1 MTSANSPS
9 QAASEIAS
17 SLPEVTLKDWIGVA
31 ATLLGA
37 FMAVLDIQITNA
49 SLNDITGAL
58 GASLDE
64 GAWISTGY
72 LVAEIVVIPM
82 TGWLSN
88 VFSVRRY
95 LLVNAAIFIGFSV
108 LCAFATNLPQM
119 ILFRA
124 GQGFTGGVL
133 IPMGFTVILTTLPPA
148 KQPIGLAL
156 FGLTATLAPSL
167 GPTVGGWL
175 TDTYSWQYIFF
186 LNLIPGFLLL
196 AGVWYALPQRP
207 MQLSLLKQGDWS
219 GIATMAIGLAALEFF
234 LEEGNRKDWLG
245 SVEIQQAAIVA
256 SVFLPVFILLQ
267 FTKRQPLLNLRLL
280 GRRNFL
286 ISVVTT
292 LGLGLGLYGSTF
304 ILPLYLA
311 KIQGYNAMQIGQT
324 IMWAGVPQLFLIPF
338 VPKLMQRFDL
348 RWLVALGFTLFGIS
362 CFMNTTMTQ
371 DTGINELIP
380 AQIMRAMGQ
389 PLVMTPL
396 SSFATSGIEPKQIGS
411 ASAIYNMARN
421 LGGSFGIAILGTLQ
435 SIRERFH
442 SQRLGE
448 AISLSSAATRDR
460 LDQLTQ
466 SFLSLTGDPV
476 QAQNQAY
483 AVLDRSIR
491 QEANIIAFNDCF
503 YFMGCVLI
511 LSALLVIFFKKIK
524 QTGEAVG
531 H

>member
-1 MTSANSPS
+1 MVRLRAK
-9 QAASEIAS
+9 
-17 SLPEVTLKDWIGVA
+17 SLPPASISNPPDVTLKDWIGVA

-49 SLNDITGAL
+49 SLSNITGAL

-64 GAWISTGY
+64 GAWISTSY
-72 LVAEIVVIPM
+72 LVAEIIVIPM

-95 LLVNAAIFIGFSV
+95 LLVNAALFIGFSI
-108 LCAFATNLPQM
+108 LCAFATTLPQM

-124 GQGFTGGVL
+124 GQGLTGGVL
-133 IPMGFTVILTTLPPA
+133 IPMGFTVILTTLPLA

-175 TDTYSWQYIFF
+175 TDSYGWQYIFF
-186 LNLIPGFLLL
+186 LNLIPGLLL
-196 AGVWYALPQRP
+196 IAGVWYAMPQRP
-207 MQLSLLKQGDWS
+207 MQLPLLKQGDWT
-219 GIATMAIGLAALEFF
+219 GIGSMAIGLAALEFF

-245 SVEIQQAAIVA
+245 SSEIQQAAIA
-256 SVFLPVFILLQ
+256 AAIFLPIFMVIQ
-267 FTKRQPLLNLRLL
+267 FTKRRPLLNLRLL
-280 GRRNFL
+280 ARRNFS
-286 ISVVTT
+286 ISILATT
-292 LGLGLGLYGSTF
+292 GLGLGLYGSTF

-311 KIQGYNAMQIGQT
+311 QIQHYNAMQIGET
-324 IMWAGVPQLFLIPF
+324 IMWAGMPQLFLIPF
-338 VPKLMQRFDL
+338 VPILMQRFDL
-348 RWLVALGFTLFGIS
+348 RILVAVGFTLFGIS

-371 DTGINELIP
+371 DTGIHELIP
-380 AQIMRAMGQ
+380 AQIMRALGQ

-396 SSFATSGIEPKQIGS
+396 SSFATAGIEPKQIGS
-411 ASAIYNMARN
+411 ASALYNMARN
-421 LGGSFGIAILGTLQ
+421 LGGSLGIAILGTLQ

-448 AISLSSAATRDR
+448 AISLDNAVSRDR
-460 LDQLTQ
+460 LDQFTQ
-466 SFLSLTGDPV
+466 LFLSQTGDPV

-483 AVLDRSIR
+483 ALLDRIVR
-491 QEANIIAFNDCF
+491 REATTMAFNDCF
-503 YFMGCVLI
+503 YFMGCALF
-511 LSALLVIFFKKIK
+511 LSAFLVVFFQKIK
-524 QTGEAVG
+524 PTGGATG